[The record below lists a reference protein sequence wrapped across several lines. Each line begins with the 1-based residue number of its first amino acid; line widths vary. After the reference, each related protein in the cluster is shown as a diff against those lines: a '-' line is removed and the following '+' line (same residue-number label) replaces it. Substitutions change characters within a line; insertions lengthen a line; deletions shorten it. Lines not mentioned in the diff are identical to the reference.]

1 MLVTGGGD
9 GTAARLLPLE
19 GAFNFR
25 DLGGYPT
32 MDGRSTRWGRI
43 FRSDALHELTASD
56 RTRLEKIGLATV
68 VDLRVP
74 EEAAKVGRWPAQHEA
89 LYYVNLPVIPPNLDD
104 DPTVPERPDTRG
116 ERYLWYLEV
125 GGDAVASAVQLIAD
139 HERLPL
145 VFHCA
150 AGKDRTGIVAA
161 ITLAAVG
168 VTREAIVADYVAT
181 TAAMERI
188 IDRLRAHPV
197 YRQGIESVRVRDH
210 YPDAEVM
217 DSFLD
222 GLEGR
227 HGGAEEW
234 LRSSGASPDT
244 VDRLRHLLLD

>member
-1 MLVTGGGD
+1 MLVAGGD
-9 GTAARLLPLE
+9 GTARLLPLE
-19 GAFNFR
+19 GAYNFR

-32 MDGRSTRWGRI
+32 SDGRSTRWGRI
-43 FRSDALHELTASD
+43 FRSDALQELTVGD
-56 RTRLEKIGLATV
+56 RSHLEKIGLATV

-74 EEAAKVGRWPAQHEA
+74 EEAAKVGRWPARHEP
-89 LYYVNLPVIPPNLDD
+89 LHYVNLPVIPPNLDD
-104 DPTVPERPDTRG
+104 DPTVPVRPDTRG
-116 ERYLWYLEV
+116 ERYLWYLDV
-125 GGDAVASAVQLIAD
+125 GGDAVAAAIELIAD
-139 HERLPL
+139 HQRLPL

-197 YRQGIESVRVRDH
+197 YRRGIESVRVQDH

-222 GLEGR
+222 GLEER

-234 LRSSGASPDT
+234 LRSSGAPADT